1 MRLKD
6 ILIIAFVNTT
16 RARRRS
22 FLTAL
27 AVAIG
32 VASVILVTAVGDSS
46 KQAVDIT
53 AMKISDLT
61 TMGDYFV
68 VASGNSNAQVKAL
81 AEEVENQLSRLG
93 IEPKKVEGGQSALW
107 ILMDYYDVIVH
118 IFYKETREFY
128 SIERLWADAPRV
140 DIDEILKSE

>member
-1 MRLKD
+1 M
-6 ILIIAFVNTT
+6 N
-16 RARRRS
+16 
-22 FLTAL
+22 LTPEQLVEKIVKAL
-27 AVAIG
+27 
-32 VASVILVTAVGDSS
+32 DS

-61 TMGDYFV
+61 TIGDYFV

-81 AEEVENQLSRLG
+81 AEEVENQLSKLG
-93 IEPKKVEGGQSALW
+93 IEPKKVEGTQSALW

-128 SIERLWADAPRV
+128 SIERLWADAPKV
-140 DIDEILKSE
+140 DIDAILKA

>member
-1 MRLKD
+1 MNLQPEQ
-6 ILIIAFVNTT
+6 
-16 RARRRS
+16 
-22 FLTAL
+22 
-27 AVAIG
+27 
-32 VASVILVTAVGDSS
+32 LVSKIVKTLDS

-61 TMGDYFV
+61 TIGDYFV

-81 AEEVENQLSRLG
+81 AEEVENQLSKLG

>member
-1 MRLKD
+1 MNLKPEQLVEK
-6 ILIIAFVNTT
+6 IVQ
-16 RARRRS
+16 
-22 FLTAL
+22 AL
-27 AVAIG
+27 
-32 VASVILVTAVGDSS
+32 DS

-61 TMGDYFV
+61 TIGDYFV

-81 AEEVENQLSRLG
+81 AEEVENQLSKLG
-93 IEPKKVEGGQSALW
+93 VEPKKVEGTQSALW

-128 SIERLWADAPRV
+128 SIERLWADAPKV
-140 DIDEILKSE
+140 DIEEILKSK